1 MQKINIL
8 FILLTII
15 LSVKAKTGNN
25 CDDKAIL
32 NGKQLIYDVFSD
44 KKRVYNGPS
53 SCFTL
58 KSTQDYTCCYLKVK
72 FKNIEAGKKFT
83 HYGCTQVHY
92 NQFNDIKSTIKSYE
106 AGNFTS
112 SDGTQLEKFDVSI
125 DCHSSLLKLTGLIL
139 LAFLL

>member
-1 MQKINIL
+1 MWKRSLLLDYENENKKLKGEIERLKELLKNREVEMKIVL
-8 FILLTII
+8 
-15 LSVKAKTGNN
+15 
-25 CDDKAIL
+25 
-32 NGKQLIYDVFSD
+32 
-44 KKRVYNGPS
+44 
-53 SCFTL
+53 
-58 KSTQDYTCCYLKVK
+58 
-72 FKNIEAGKKFT
+72 KNIEAGKKYT